1 MLAPYLSYIYVRVHT
16 FRMIDNQACTIPS
29 LFFELDMQQL
39 SLCAGLFFTF
49 PVMMIPVYEI
59 IEKYLTGQT
68 WFESTVST
76 EQLKYFAFNL
86 FRTVLVTLICIIA
99 IKVPGFG
106 LFISLIGSGVC
117 AILAFVMPTLF
128 HLKLCRPQGFAFILD
143 IGMLAFGVVGGI
155 LGTMDSLVKIIN
167 REQ

>member
-1 MLAPYLSYIYVRVHT
+1 MK
-16 FRMIDNQACTIPS
+16 
-29 LFFELDMQQL
+29 QL

-59 IEKYLTGQT
+59 IEKHLTGQG
-68 WFESTVST
+68 WFENIVST
-76 EQLKYFAFNL
+76 DHLKQCAFNL
-86 FRTVLVTLICIIA
+86 LRTLLVMFICIVA

-128 HLKLCRPQGFAFILD
+128 HLRLCRPQGVAFILD
-143 IGMLAFGVVGGI
+143 IGMLVFGIVGGI
-155 LGTMDSLVKIIN
+155 LGTMDSLVKIIH